1 VGKAQGIL
9 EEEKKHSKLQVFF
22 FVIFIP
28 LIFTIMMAYVLLML
42 YGVDVNG
49 KVKEAAKDLPFI
61 STEEQKTQ
69 EVEEQNLQ
77 KSQDIK
83 QLETSL
89 QEKKKKIHDMQDK
102 LNQKDLEIEN
112 LQIQVQ
118 RLNEQVAEADK
129 KKEAEQMKLKEVV
142 SVYEKMTPKKAALIF
157 SELEEDKAMRLLS
170 QFKPEQLAAILEKME
185 PSIAAKYTGLLS
197 EEVTQND

>member
-1 VGKAQGIL
+1 MGKAQGML

-28 LIFTIMMAYVLLML
+28 LVFTIMMVYVLLTL

-49 KVKEAAKDLPFI
+49 KVKEAVKDLPII
-61 STEEQKTQ
+61 SKEEQKEQ
-69 EVEEQNLQ
+69 EVEELNLQ

-102 LNQKDLEIEN
+102 LNEKDLEIEN

-118 RLNEQVAEADK
+118 RLNEQLAEADK
-129 KKEAEQMKLKEVV
+129 KREAEQTGLKEMV
-142 SVYEKMTPKKAALIF
+142 SVYEKMAPKKAALII
-157 SELEEDKAMRLLS
+157 SELEEDKAMMLLS
-170 QFKPEQLAAILEKME
+170 QFKPDKLSAILEKMD
-185 PSIAAKYTGLLS
+185 PPIAAKYTGLLS
-197 EEVTQND
+197 KEVSEND

>member
-1 VGKAQGIL
+1 MGKAQGML

-28 LIFTIMMAYVLLML
+28 LVFTIMMVYVLLML
-42 YGVDVNG
+42 YGVNVNA
-49 KVKEAAKDLPFI
+49 KVKEAVQGLPLI
-61 STEEQKTQ
+61 SKEEQKKQ

-77 KSQDIK
+77 RAQDIK

-89 QEKKKKIHDMQDK
+89 QEKKQKIHNMQDE
-102 LNQKDLEIEN
+102 LNEKDLEIEN

-118 RLNEQVAEADK
+118 RLNKQLAEADK
-129 KKEAEQMKLKEVV
+129 QKAAGQKELKEMVAA
-142 SVYEKMTPKKAALIF
+142 YEKMTPKKAALIF

-170 QFKPEQLAAILEKME
+170 QFKSDNLSAILEKMD

-197 EEVTQND
+197 EEVSQNN